1 MPCSCLIVIG
11 WHDNSLSENQVV
23 ASRNRIFGYDALKA
37 LAAFFV
43 VLYHVGMVDLGY
55 RDGEYYYPTI
65 VQVLWLFCACGVP
78 LFFMVN
84 GALTVSRNYDLKKSA
99 TKAGRL
105 LLAGIFWGLVV
116 MCLYALKNHDTS
128 SFNFGMVHYYWFL
141 FSLALMY
148 LLNYLMG
155 RLPRVCRWVVVSILL
170 VFPFLTNLIWDAI
183 ILCYPA
189 IEMPKWGH
197 IGAFT
202 LYGLVYLYAGDFL
215 AHHSVKR
222 VVVIASAVLGLALL
236 ALEATA
242 VVNYRH
248 AQFEGGNYCFPTL
261 GALLLSIAVFVW
273 VKEWNLKDSMIKK
286 SIVFLGDNALGIY
299 IFHLIL
305 MIIVGMLFPH
315 LGDITVNPLVAV
327 LIAAAYMVAS
337 AMISEVIRRSPLG
350 FLLKL

>member
-1 MPCSCLIVIG
+1 MITAR
-11 WHDNSLSENQVV
+11 E
-23 ASRNRIFGYDALKA
+23 RIFGYDALKA

-55 RDGEYYYPTI
+55 REGEYYYPTI

-105 LLAGIFWGLVV
+105 LFAGVFWGVVV
-116 MCLYALKNHDTS
+116 MCLYVLKSHDLS

-148 LLNYLMG
+148 LLNYVMG
-155 RLPRVCRWVVVSILL
+155 RLPRACRWVVVSILL
-170 VFPFLTNLIWDAI
+170 VFPFLTNLVWDMI
-183 ILCYPA
+183 ILFHPA
-189 IEMPKWGH
+189 IDMSRWGH
-197 IGAFT
+197 VGAFT

-215 AHHSVKR
+215 VHHSVKR
-222 VVVIASAVLGLALL
+222 VVVIAFAVLGLALL
-236 ALEATA
+236 GLEATA

-261 GALLLSIAVFVW
+261 GALLLSTAVFVW
-273 VKEWNLKDSMIKK
+273 VKDWKLKESMVKK
-286 SIVFLGDNALGIY
+286 LIVFLGDNALGIY

-305 MIIVGMLFPH
+305 MIIVGMIFPH
-315 LGDITVNPLVAV
+315 PGTITVNPLAAV
-327 LIAAAYMVAS
+327 LITVAYMVAS
-337 AMISEVIRRSPLG
+337 AVISEAIRRTPLS